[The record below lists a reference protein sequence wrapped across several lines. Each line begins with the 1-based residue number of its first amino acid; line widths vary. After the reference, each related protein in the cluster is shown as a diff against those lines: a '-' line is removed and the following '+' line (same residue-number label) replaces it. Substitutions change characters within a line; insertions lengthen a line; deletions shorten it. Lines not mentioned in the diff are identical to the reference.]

1 MATAQQLKALLK
13 SYSEG
18 DGEHFVSVALQIAA
32 HAARTG
38 KGHLAQ
44 ELRDLVD
51 GIKQKQESGRIGGA
65 VPIARP
71 KGELAGLLVATYP
84 KTRLS
89 EMVLGE
95 VTANG
100 LSRVVREYRS

>member
-1 MATAQQLKALLK
+1 MATAQQVKALLR

-38 KGHLAQ
+38 NGQLAQ
-44 ELRDLVD
+44 ELRGLVD
-51 GIKQKQESGRIGGA
+51 DIKQKQQSGRIGGS
-65 VPIARP
+65 VPMARP
-71 KGELAGLLVATYP
+71 TGELAGLLAVTYP

-89 EMVLGE
+89 EMVL
-95 VTANG
+95 A
-100 LSRVVREYRS
+100 RIIRR